1 MRYIYTSKIGNIL
14 ITADEKFI
22 LTVSFTDEAVN
33 FLEKNDVINLAV
45 SQLDEYF
52 KGVRK
57 TFNLP
62 LNPNGTEFQKRVWK
76 ELIKIPYGEIK
87 NYKEIAK
94 AIGNE
99 NSSRAVGNANNKNP
113 IAIII
118 PCHRVIG
125 TNKKLTGYA
134 YGLDKKKKLLELEKV
149 TN

>member
-87 NYKEIAK
+87 NYK
-94 AIGNE
+94 
-99 NSSRAVGNANNKNP
+99 
-113 IAIII
+113 
-118 PCHRVIG
+118 
-125 TNKKLTGYA
+125 
-134 YGLDKKKKLLELEKV
+134 
-149 TN
+149 